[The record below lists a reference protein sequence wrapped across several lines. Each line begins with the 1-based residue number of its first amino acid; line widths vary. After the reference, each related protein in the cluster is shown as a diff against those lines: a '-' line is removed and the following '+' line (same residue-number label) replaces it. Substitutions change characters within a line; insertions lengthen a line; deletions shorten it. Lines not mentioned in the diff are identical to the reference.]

1 MADFP
6 GTTLSEHEFAI
17 VDGQVSEAVD
27 HPHPLGLTR
36 GALPNVYPEAGV
48 YALGG
53 NVPYTTID
61 YPGYLDFGVRTDWF
75 DRVHV
80 VPRFVTL
87 GNILSPV
94 VVDFDVYSSY
104 LVGNRS
110 WTNLVNNLG
119 SGVTFTG
126 LPTIPATLPPQGGFS
141 FTMTVSPNGPAQID
155 DTLDF
160 VFDVYTTEVPVTGSR
175 IVVFPFRP
183 QAPVIERLQF
193 LTQIMEAVDGSEQ
206 RVALRRAP
214 RQQFDHTCIVRDGS
228 QRQRIDNLMFDW
240 QGRVF
245 GLPMWHEPTELTSA
259 ATVGQTSINV
269 GTTSFADY
277 RVGGLAIVLQDDT
290 TYDAVEI
297 TAIGATSLT
306 FASPLTNAYAR
317 GTKVYPLR
325 TAIAEGRM
333 QIRRYVADGAEIGIR
348 FTTIDNDV
356 NLASTAAFATL
367 NTKVLLD
374 DNNFVDSTLDETLE
388 RRITTI
394 DNETGI
400 PIQRTSWDHSKKSS
414 GKTFFSR
421 TFQRTWEVRQLLHA
435 LKGRQV
441 SFYMPNR
448 SKDIT
453 AAVAPS
459 NGSSTLTI
467 ENTGYAK
474 YVQSRAPRNLIRV
487 NLTNGTQIVRT
498 VVSASELSPTQ
509 EQLTL
514 NTTWSADI
522 PLNTIDRIEIIELV
536 RVDSDEIEF
545 THYNSTE
552 AEVSFPV
559 KGVFE

>member
-6 GTTLSEHEFAI
+6 GIITTGFDLAAI
-17 VDGQVSEAVD
+17 DGQVSEAID

-36 GALPNVYPEAGV
+36 GALPNVYPEAGSL
-48 YALGG
+48 ALGG
-53 NVPYTTID
+53 NVPYTPIE
-61 YPGYLDFGVRTDWF
+61 YPGHVDFGVRTDWF

-80 VPRFVTL
+80 VPRSVAL

-104 LVGNRS
+104 LTGNRS
-110 WTNLVNNLG
+110 WTNLINNLG

-193 LTQIMEAVDGSEQ
+193 LTQVMEAVDGSEQ

-214 RQQFDHTCIVRDGS
+214 RQQFDLTFVVRDGS

-240 QGRVF
+240 QGRVL
-245 GLPMWHEPTELTSA
+245 GLPVWNTPTSLTSA
-259 ATVGQTSINV
+259 TTVGQTSINV

-277 RVGGLAIVLQDDT
+277 RVGGLAVIIQDDT

-297 TAIGATSLT
+297 TAIGANSLT
-306 FASPLTNAYAR
+306 FASPLTNAYAS
-317 GTKVYPLR
+317 GTSVYPLR

-333 QIRRYVADGAEIGIR
+333 QIRRYVADGAELGIR

-356 NLASTAAFATL
+356 DLASTAAFGTL
-367 NTKVLLD
+367 NSKVLLD

-388 RRITTI
+388 RRLTVI
-394 DNETGI
+394 DNNTGV
-400 PIQRTSWDHSKKSS
+400 PVQRTSWDHSKKSS

-448 SKDIT
+448 SKDLT
-453 AAVAPS
+453 AVVAPS
-459 NGSSTLTI
+459 SGSSTLTV

-487 NLTNGTQIVRT
+487 NLTDGTQIVRT
-498 VVSASELSPTQ
+498 VSSASELSPTQ

-514 NTTWSADI
+514 NTTWSASI
-522 PLNTIDRIEIIELV
+522 PLNTIDRIEILELVRIDSDDIELV
-536 RVDSDEIEF
+536 HS
-545 THYNSTE
+545 NSTE
-552 AEVSFPV
+552 AEISFPV
-559 KGVFE
+559 IGVFE

>member
-6 GTTLSEHEFAI
+6 GTI
-17 VDGQVSEAVD
+17 VDVVDFAVVDGLVPETSD
-27 HPHPLGLTR
+27 HPQHLGTTQAFLATSYPLGGIYGLV
-36 GALPNVYPEAGV
+36 GSP
-48 YALGG
+48 
-53 NVPYTTID
+53 PYTPIN
-61 YPGYLDFGVRTDWF
+61 YPAYVNHTTHLDWF
-75 DRVHV
+75 DRIHV
-80 VPRFVTL
+80 VPRFVEL

-94 VVDFDVYSSY
+94 TVDFDVYSSY
-104 LVGNRS
+104 LVGNHS
-110 WTNLVNNLG
+110 WTNLINNLG
-119 SGVTFTG
+119 AGISFTG
-126 LPTIPATLPPQGGFS
+126 LPTIPATLPPQGGYS
-141 FTMTVSPNGPAQID
+141 FTMTVSPNGPAQIN

-183 QAPVIERLQF
+183 QAPLLERLQF
-193 LTQIMEAVDGSEQ
+193 RTNVMEAVDGSEQ

-214 RQQFDHTCIVRDGS
+214 RQQFDLTFVVRDGS

-245 GLPMWHEPTELTSA
+245 GLPMWHEQTELTSA
-259 ATVGQTSINV
+259 ATIGQTSINV

-277 RVGGLAIVLQDDT
+277 RVGGLAIVITDDV

-297 TAIGATSLT
+297 TSIGASALN
-306 FASPLTNAYAR
+306 FASPLVNNHAKGA
-317 GTKVYPLR
+317 KVYPLR

-333 QIRRYVADGAEIGIR
+333 QIRRYVADGAELGVR
-348 FTTIDNDV
+348 FTVIDNDV
-356 NLASTAAFATL
+356 SLGSTAAFATL
-367 NTKVLLD
+367 NSKVLLD

-388 RRITTI
+388 RRLTTI

-400 PIQRTSWDHSKKSS
+400 PVQRTAWDHSKKSG
-414 GKTFFSR
+414 GKVFFSR

-435 LKGRQV
+435 LKGRQA

-453 AAVAPS
+453 AAIAPS

-536 RVDSDEIEF
+536 RVDSDEVEF
-545 THYNSTE
+545 LHYNSTE
-552 AEVSFPV
+552 AEISFPV